1 MPRMW
6 WVLGVVALVALLS
19 AYLGWTA
26 HRVERVHVR
35 AQSAERALDAH
46 LLRRAAAAAV
56 VAEQQDSV
64 ELYAAAR
71 LALDADPDERE
82 SAENDLTRQLRAA
95 PLSGND
101 PAVRQ
106 LIATSRRV
114 GLARQVHTDQ
124 VRDALT
130 SRQRL
135 LVRALGM
142 ARRYPLPQYFDIED
156 PELPEPSAP
165 PSAPLEVPQPATPPT
180 APLESV

>member
-6 WVLGVVALVALLS
+6 WVLSVVVVAALAV

-56 VAEQQDSV
+56 VAEHTDNV

-71 LALDADPDERE
+71 LALDARPDERE
-82 SAENDLTRQLRAA
+82 TAENDLTRQLQ
-95 PLSGND
+95 
-101 PAVRQ
+101 AVR
-106 LIATSRRV
+106 LTGTDAATRTLAATNRRV
-114 GLARQVHTDQ
+114 GLARQVHTDL

-130 SRQRL
+130 SRERL
-135 LVRALGM
+135 LVRALRM
-142 ARRYPLPQYFDIED
+142 ARRYPRPQYFDIEE
-156 PELPEPSAP
+156 PAPAVALP
-165 PSAPLEVPQPATPPT
+165 VPATASPAETPVT
-180 APLESV
+180 SPAR

>member
-1 MPRMW
+1 MPGMW
-6 WVLGVVALVALLS
+6 WVLGVVAVIALLS

-56 VAEQQDSV
+56 VAEQRDSD

-82 SAENDLTRQLRAA
+82 SAENDLTRRLRATA
-95 PLSGND
+95 LTGAD
-101 PAVRQ
+101 PATRQ

-130 SRQRL
+130 ARRRL

-156 PELPEPSAP
+156 PALPEPA
-165 PSAPLEVPQPATPPT
+165 AEVPMPATPPT

>member
-6 WVLGVVALVALLS
+6 WVLGVVAVAALLV

-56 VAEQQDSV
+56 VAEEADNV

-71 LALDADPDERE
+71 LALDAEPDERE
-82 SAENDLTRQLRAA
+82 TAENDLTRQLQAA
-95 PLSGND
+95 RLTGAD
-101 PAVRQ
+101 A
-106 LIATSRRV
+106 ATRTLMATNRRV
-114 GLARQVHTDQ
+114 GLARQVHTDL

-130 SRQRL
+130 SRERL
-135 LVRALGM
+135 LVRALRM
-142 ARRYPLPQYFDIED
+142 AKRYPRPQYFDIEE
-156 PELPEPSAP
+156 PAPAVALP
-165 PSAPLEVPQPATPPT
+165 VPATAVPAETSLTSP
-180 APLESV
+180 VR

>member
-1 MPRMW
+1 MW
-6 WVLGVVALVALLS
+6 WVLGVVAFVLLS

-56 VAEQQDSV
+56 VAEERDNV

-82 SAENDLTRQLRAA
+82 QAENDLTRQLRSAA
-95 PLSGND
+95 PFGTGL
-101 PAVRQ
+101 AERQ
-106 LIATSRRV
+106 LLATSRRV
-114 GLARQVHTDQ
+114 VLARQVHTDH

-130 SRQRL
+130 NRHRP
-135 LVRALGM
+135 LVRVLGM
-142 ARRYPLPQYFDIED
+142 SRRFPLPQYFDIED
-156 PELPEPSAP
+156 PALPEIAV
-165 PSAPLEVPQPATPPT
+165 EVPSPAAPT
-180 APLESV
+180 APVVI

>member
-6 WVLGVVALVALLS
+6 WVVGVVAFVVLLS

-46 LLRRAAAAAV
+46 LVRRAAAAAV
-56 VAEQQDSV
+56 VAEQHENV

-82 SAENDLTRQLRAA
+82 QAENDLTRQLRAA
-95 PLSGND
+95 APRGADL
-101 PAVRQ
+101 AERQ
-106 LIATSRRV
+106 LIATSRRAV
-114 GLARQVHTDQ
+114 LARQVHTDH

-130 SRQRL
+130 ARHRP

-142 ARRYPLPQYFDIED
+142 ARRYSRPQYFDIED
-156 PELPEPSAP
+156 PGLPSMVA
-165 PSAPLEVPQPATPPT
+165 EVPSPATPT

>member
-6 WVLGVVALVALLS
+6 WVPGVVAVVALLA

-35 AQSAERALDAH
+35 AQAAERALDAH

-56 VAEQQDSV
+56 VAEHHDSV

-71 LALDADPDERE
+71 LALDADPEERE
-82 SAENDLTRQLRAA
+82 TAENDLTRQLQAVLVRHDAGDPHVRA
-95 PLSGND
+95 
-101 PAVRQ
+101 

-130 SRQRL
+130 ARDRL
-135 LVRALGM
+135 LVRALGL
-142 ARRYPLPQYFDIED
+142 ARRYARPHYFDIED
-156 PELPEPSAP
+156 PALPEPVGAVD
-165 PSAPLEVPQPATPPT
+165 VPAPT
-180 APLESV
+180 AGLGAV

>member
-1 MPRMW
+1 MPAMW
-6 WVLGVVALVALLS
+6 WVLGVMAAVVLLA

-56 VAEQQDSV
+56 VAEQADIV

-82 SAENDLTRQLRAA
+82 SAENDLTRQLQAIA
-95 PLSGND
+95 LSGTD
-101 PAVRQ
+101 PATRTLV
-106 LIATSRRV
+106 ASSRRV
-114 GLARQVHTDQ
+114 VLARQVHTDL

-130 SRQRL
+130 ARHRP
-135 LVRALGM
+135 LVRALRL
-142 ARRYPLPQYFDIED
+142 ARRYPRPQYFDIE
-156 PELPEPSAP
+156 EPPMP
-165 PSAPLEVPQPATPPT
+165 PAVPAAASVPAAPLEPV
-180 APLESV
+180 

>member
-1 MPRMW
+1 
-6 WVLGVVALVALLS
+6 LACSS
-19 AYLGWTA
+19 ATT
-26 HRVERVHVR
+26 
-35 AQSAERALDAH
+35 
-46 LLRRAAAAAV
+46 AAAAV
-56 VAEQQDSV
+56 VAEEHDND

-71 LALDADPDERE
+71 LALDAHPDERE

-95 PLSGND
+95 PLSGAD
-101 PAVRQ
+101 AATRQ

-130 SRQRL
+130 ARRRP

-156 PELPEPSAP
+156 PALAESAAGVPMPS
-165 PSAPLEVPQPATPPT
+165 SPPT
-180 APLESV
+180 APLEAV

>member
-6 WVLGVVALVALLS
+6 WVPWVVAVVALLA

-26 HRVERVHVR
+26 RRVERVHVR

-46 LLRRAAAAAV
+46 LVRRAAAAAV
-56 VAEQQDSV
+56 VAERHDNS

-82 SAENDLTRQLRAA
+82 SAENDLTRQLQTVRLSSHDPDLRA
-95 PLSGND
+95 
-101 PAVRQ
+101 
-106 LIATSRRV
+106 LIGTSRRV

-130 SRQRL
+130 ARERL

-142 ARRYPLPQYFDIED
+142 TRRYPRPQYFDIED
-156 PELPEPSAP
+156 PSLPESVGVAV
-165 PSAPLEVPQPATPPT
+165 VPAPT